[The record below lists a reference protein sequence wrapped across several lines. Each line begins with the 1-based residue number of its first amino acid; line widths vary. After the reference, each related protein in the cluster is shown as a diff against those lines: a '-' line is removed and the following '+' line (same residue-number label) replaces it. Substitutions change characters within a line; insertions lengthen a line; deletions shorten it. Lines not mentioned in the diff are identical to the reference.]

1 MEQRFTGNSS
11 SFVKIVS
18 NYFTSS
24 VEMNP
29 AEKKRNF
36 MVCQTD
42 GRGFEILQESTGRV
56 GISFPFSPNIFQIWF
71 FNTDIMHG
79 LP

>member
-1 MEQRFTGNSS
+1 
-11 SFVKIVS
+11 
-18 NYFTSS
+18 
-24 VEMNP
+24 MNP

-56 GISFPFSPNIFQIWF
+56 GISFPFSPNIFQI
-71 FNTDIMHG
+71 
-79 LP
+79 